1 MLLTQSS
8 LFFCDVCDTLYR
20 SNTTFDFI
28 RFVVAKRGR
37 VSRMLLWAI
46 SSTQSPLFY
55 LLILLNKINAR
66 DWPRQLA
73 LKSLRGMS
81 SEELE
86 KEATQFYQQYLV
98 QRANQEVFQYIKK
111 PGVTAILLSSSI
123 NPVIKAIAQANGLS
137 YFCSEL
143 ELNDGKATG
152 QLQSDMTGRKH
163 DMARKL
169 MAERSIPSVGVITD
183 NYSDWELVKLADE
196 RLVVVA
202 SEAQK
207 NFWKPLSPH
216 FILVS

>member
-1 MLLTQSS
+1 MLSTQSS
-8 LFFCDVCDTLYR
+8 FFFCDVCDTLYR

-28 RFVVAKRGR
+28 RFVAAKRGGFSGVR
-37 VSRMLLWAI
+37 LWVI
-46 SSTQSPLFY
+46 SSNQSPLFY
-55 LLILLNKINAR
+55 LLILLNKVTGR

-73 LKSLRGMS
+73 LRFLRGMS

-98 QRANQEVFQYIKK
+98 PRANQEIFEYIKK

-123 NPVIKAIAQANGLS
+123 NPVIKAIAHANSLS
-137 YFCSEL
+137 YLCSEL
-143 ELNDGKATG
+143 ELKDGKATG
-152 QLQSDMTGRKH
+152 QLQIDMTGRKH
-163 DMARKL
+163 EVAKKL
-169 MAERSIPSVGVITD
+169 MAERAILSVGVITD

-216 FILVS
+216 FIVVS

>member
-1 MLLTQSS
+1 MLSTQSS

-28 RFVVAKRGR
+28 RFVVTKRGR
-37 VSRMLLWAI
+37 FSHLALWAI

-55 LLILLNKINAR
+55 LLILLNKVTAR

-73 LKSLRGMS
+73 LRFLRGMS

-86 KEATQFYQQYLV
+86 QEATQFYQQYLV
-98 QRANQEVFQYIKK
+98 PRANREVFQYIKK

-123 NPVIKAIAQANGLS
+123 SPVIKAIAQANGLS
-137 YFCSEL
+137 YFSSEL

-152 QLQSDMTGRKH
+152 QLQMDMTGRKH
-163 DMARKL
+163 EVAMKL
-169 MAERSIPSVGVITD
+169 MAERAILSVGVITD

-216 FILVS
+216 FIVVS

>member
-1 MLLTQSS
+1 M
-8 LFFCDVCDTLYR
+8 CDTLYR

-37 VSRMLLWAI
+37 VSRVLLWAI

-55 LLILLNKINAR
+55 VLILLNKITSR

-73 LKSLRGMS
+73 LQFLRGMS

-98 QRANQEVFQYIKK
+98 PRANQEVFQYIKK
-111 PGVTAILLSSSI
+111 PSVTAILLSSSI
-123 NPVIKAIAQANGLS
+123 SPVIKAIAQANGLL
-137 YFCSEL
+137 YFSSEL

-152 QLQSDMTGRKH
+152 QLQIDMTGRKH
-163 DMARKL
+163 EVAKKL
-169 MAERSIPSVGVITD
+169 MAERAILSVGVITD

-216 FILVS
+216 FIVVS

>member
-1 MLLTQSS
+1 MVPTQSS
-8 LFFCDVCDTLYR
+8 FFFCDVCDTLYR

-28 RFVVAKRGR
+28 RFVVAKRGGISR
-37 VSRMLLWAI
+37 VLLWAI

-55 LLILLNKINAR
+55 LLILLNKITGR

-73 LKSLRGMS
+73 LQFLRGMS

-86 KEATQFYQQYLV
+86 QEATQFYQHYLV
-98 QRANQEVFQYIKK
+98 PRANQEIFEYIKK

-123 NPVIKAIAQANGLS
+123 NPVIKAIAHANGLS
-137 YFCSEL
+137 YFSSEL
-143 ELNDGKATG
+143 ELKDGKATG
-152 QLQSDMTGRKH
+152 QLQIDMTGRKH
-163 DMARKL
+163 EVARKL
-169 MAERSIPSVGVITD
+169 IAERAISSVGVITD

-216 FILVS
+216 FIVVS